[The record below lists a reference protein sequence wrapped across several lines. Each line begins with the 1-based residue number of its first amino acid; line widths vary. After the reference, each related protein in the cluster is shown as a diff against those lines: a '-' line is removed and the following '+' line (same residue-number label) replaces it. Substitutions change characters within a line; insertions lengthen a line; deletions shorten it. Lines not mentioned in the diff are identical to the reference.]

1 MASFLHLKAYLL
13 DKVKWTNT
21 AVTGCTF
28 QYYRND
34 QGYDIFIKRKH
45 LYPEIRRGQN
55 GRTVRTKNI
64 HMVLTAI
71 MVAYIFVVLNSA
83 VRWSVIDSKP
93 IYKGRALN

>member
-1 MASFLHLKAYLL
+1 M
-13 DKVKWTNT
+13 
-21 AVTGCTF
+21 
-28 QYYRND
+28 
-34 QGYDIFIKRKH
+34 
-45 LYPEIRRGQN
+45 YPEIRRGQN

-64 HMVLTAI
+64 HMALTAI